1 MSAWNC
7 VCRIIED
14 YDRMIRIILLTT
26 IPCTIS
32 CPSFLPQ
39 FSNQCE
45 KYSRQELWKHGLGAI
60 LWMQVI
66 ACYGYDIMQ
75 IWKMGRKKLKF
86 TRIEKNGQWKDV
98 AEQDCYLVPRLL
110 IFVQG
115 GVGVRKEIVAN
126 CLIFWMNITLVSLAK
141 PSTHKHRKNRR
152 KWWNFVQESEAL
164 PRNT

>member
-1 MSAWNC
+1 MATSWRLSGC
-7 VCRIIED
+7 IIED

-45 KYSRQELWKHGLGAI
+45 KYSRQELWIHGLGAI

-86 TRIEKNGQWKDV
+86 TRIEKNGQ
-98 AEQDCYLVPRLL
+98 
-110 IFVQG
+110 
-115 GVGVRKEIVAN
+115 
-126 CLIFWMNITLVSLAK
+126 CLNECMELCL
-141 PSTHKHRKNRR
+141 
-152 KWWNFVQESEAL
+152 
-164 PRNT
+164 

>member
-1 MSAWNC
+1 MGGGYNWTWPQIPSLTAMKYQRHGYVEGISIPRPKITTRRTITWTK
-7 VCRIIED
+7 IIED

-86 TRIEKNGQWKDV
+86 TRIEKNGQ
-98 AEQDCYLVPRLL
+98 
-110 IFVQG
+110 
-115 GVGVRKEIVAN
+115 
-126 CLIFWMNITLVSLAK
+126 CLNECMELCL
-141 PSTHKHRKNRR
+141 
-152 KWWNFVQESEAL
+152 
-164 PRNT
+164 

>member
-1 MSAWNC
+1 MKYFTSSSLMSALHC
-7 VCRIIED
+7 VGKIIED

-86 TRIEKNGQWKDV
+86 TRIEKNGQ
-98 AEQDCYLVPRLL
+98 
-110 IFVQG
+110 
-115 GVGVRKEIVAN
+115 
-126 CLIFWMNITLVSLAK
+126 CLNECMKLCL
-141 PSTHKHRKNRR
+141 
-152 KWWNFVQESEAL
+152 
-164 PRNT
+164 